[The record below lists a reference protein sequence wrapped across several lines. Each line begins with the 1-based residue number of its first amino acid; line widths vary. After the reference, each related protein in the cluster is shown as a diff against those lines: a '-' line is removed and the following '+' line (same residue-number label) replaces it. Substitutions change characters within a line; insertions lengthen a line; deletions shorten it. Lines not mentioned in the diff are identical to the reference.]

1 MTQSQAIYR
10 KNLLAKIHTHA
21 EHKRIAA
28 AGAWADW
35 LGYRFGVG
43 SAAGLSISEL
53 EHVLAVFGGRISD
66 ELNLTPDTLGRNLVA
81 NARAKKARIRAKNS
95 AHKSAKTA
103 EFGGPNKP
111 AAAKIPRKS
120 VQKPTEFARAG
131 GLNSS
136 RKTAEFSDVVRSN
149 SAGNLA
155 EFTAKITPRQF
166 NKILAMSGEMGWSW
180 ARLSKFIIHQT
191 KIIVGDPATLAR
203 LSSRDATKIITGLAA
218 VAKTAK
224 FRG

>member
-28 AGAWADW
+28 AGAWGDYLA
-35 LGYRFGVG
+35 LRFGVE
-43 SAAGLSISEL
+43 SAAELSISEL

-81 NARAKKARIRAKNS
+81 NARAKKAR
-95 AHKSAKTA
+95 
-103 EFGGPNKP
+103 
-111 AAAKIPRKS
+111 
-120 VQKPTEFARAG
+120 QK
-131 GLNSS
+131 
-136 RKTAEFSDVVRSN
+136 AEFSSARGSQKDARKLN
-149 SAGNLA
+149 SA

-166 NKILAMSGEMGWSW
+166 NKILATSGEMGWSW